1 MEIIKAGETN
11 LIDVVY
17 LFREA
22 VKDMNSRGL
31 YHWNTGY
38 PNPEIIAKDLEDGSL
53 FMVMES
59 YACIGVIVMNEK
71 SSPEFNTVD
80 WKSNGAKVL
89 YVHRMAVHPLWRGKG
104 VTEKMLGFAEKYGK
118 ENGFTSIRLD
128 VYQNNEH
135 RKNII
140 VNRKFEEVGSIQL
153 DYQKVPFNC
162 YEKEIS

>member
-1 MEIIKAGETN
+1 MEIIRAGKDN
-11 LIDVVY
+11 LIDVVF

-22 VKDMNSRGL
+22 VRDMNKRGL

-38 PNPEIIAKDLEDGSL
+38 PNHDIIETDLEEGSL
-53 FMVMES
+53 FMVMEN

-80 WKSNGAKVL
+80 WKGNGEKVL

-118 ENGFTSIRLD
+118 ENNYTSIRLD
-128 VYQNNEH
+128 VSDSNDH
-135 RKNII
+135 RIEILK
-140 VNRKFEEVGSIQL
+140 NRKFDDVGKIQFP
-153 DYQKVPFNC
+153 YQKVPFTC
-162 YEKEIS
+162 YEKGIE